1 LVGTLPQ
8 AARVVALRPMLD
20 RAYES
25 LNVDAITPSGAEV
38 PLLRLR
44 GPRPQWFRRYWLQV
58 PVELPTGTRLA
69 VRVTPLADD
78 SDEPKAPSRFPLQV
92 VLDYVPL

>member
-1 LVGTLPQ
+1 
-8 AARVVALRPMLD
+8 MLD

-25 LNVDAITPSGAEV
+25 VNVDAITPSGADV

-44 GPRPQWFRRYWLQV
+44 GPRPQWFQRYWLQE
-58 PVELPTGTRLA
+58 PVELVSGTKIV

-78 SDEPKAPSRFPLQV
+78 SDEPKVTSRFPLQV
-92 VLDYVPL
+92 ILDYVPL